1 MLTLSHRDYR
11 KTPAEKNTATAVL
24 ASELWY
30 LCRTER
36 PLADNI

>member
-30 LCRTER
+30 FRRTER
-36 PLADNI
+36 SLADNL